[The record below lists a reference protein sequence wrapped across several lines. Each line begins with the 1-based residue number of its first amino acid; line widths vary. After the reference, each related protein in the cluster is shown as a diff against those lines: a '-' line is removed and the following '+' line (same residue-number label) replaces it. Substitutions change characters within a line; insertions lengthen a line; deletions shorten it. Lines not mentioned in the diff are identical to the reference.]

1 MHNYIQYYTIYDS
14 IHVQYTPSN
23 IYHNMHGD
31 VTCDILYITL
41 QGIASNDNV
50 KRKKF
55 GNASIII
62 SAVST
67 TLWVI
72 LFVAIPI
79 ITGVAVAVSASSS
92 RR

>member
-1 MHNYIQYYTIYDS
+1 
-14 IHVQYTPSN
+14 
-23 IYHNMHGD
+23 MHGD

-41 QGIASNDNV
+41 QGIASRDNV

-67 TLWVI
+67 ILWVI

-79 ITGVAVAVSASSS
+79 ISVIAVVASASS
-92 RR
+92 R